1 VTRHIFI
8 FWARDPEQRAAQRQH
23 RCALISGRDARI
35 LGSMPRP
42 ERSQIIH
49 AVEQTGAVLEELAP
63 LLRQFH
69 QALLKAGFSPEEAL
83 DLTAAALDTIIRMGR
98 GRRRD
103 AQDET

>member
-1 VTRHIFI
+1 M
-8 FWARDPEQRAAQRQH
+8 
-23 RCALISGRDARI
+23 ISGCDARI

-42 ERSQIIH
+42 ERSQIVH

-69 QALLKAGFSPEEAL
+69 QALIKAGFSPEEAL
-83 DLTAAALDTIIRMGR
+83 DLTAAALQELIRMGR

-103 AQDET
+103 RPDDT